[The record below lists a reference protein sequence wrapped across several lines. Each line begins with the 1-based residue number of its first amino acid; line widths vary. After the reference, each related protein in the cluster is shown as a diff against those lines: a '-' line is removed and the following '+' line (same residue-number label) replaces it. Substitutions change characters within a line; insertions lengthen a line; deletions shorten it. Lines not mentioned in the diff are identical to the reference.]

1 MVGRISARGL
11 WVNIA
16 GKSVCVPQPQGGVG
30 SFPRARARSTY
41 LWLAYE
47 GDGRSISRNHGRQWR
62 RDDESAWNQFYALLI
77 LSIRNLTAIQRT
89 VDTFTTEILTVLV
102 SLRGGLLGVKTPFF
116 LAIKIRAPLKGPF
129 RGLFGTGPTFTV
141 RGPGNELGASKV
153 QKRATLRPPSAC

>member
-30 SFPRARARSTY
+30 SFPRARARGTY

-47 GDGRSISRNHGRQWR
+47 GDGRSISRSHGRQWR

-89 VDTFTTEILTVLV
+89 VDTFTTEILTVPNRQLD
-102 SLRGGLLGVKTPFF
+102 GGEEKQQTHGRPLGTK
-116 LAIKIRAPLKGPF
+116 LKD
-129 RGLFGTGPTFTV
+129 
-141 RGPGNELGASKV
+141 
-153 QKRATLRPPSAC
+153 